1 MNKKGISE
9 SLHTY
14 INSLRGGHTFER
26 GITTL
31 ENTPTPLFEES
42 LRFIARVWRA
52 VSNSTAGMAIAVL
65 VFEGENMTSLGFQLT
80 RALWNNFSQQFG
92 TSELLWGLLQTF
104 SRLQAYTVATRV
116 LSNSLCDI
124 WALDECA
131 NWDRANVGKVHNND
145 NQC

>member
-1 MNKKGISE
+1 MNKRGISE

-14 INSLRGGHTFER
+14 INSLWGGHTFER
-26 GITTL
+26 AITTL

-42 LRFIARVWRA
+42 LRFIAHVWKA

-92 TSELLWGLLQTF
+92 TSELWWGLLQTF